1 MNTMLDKLEQIREQ
15 GFERISN
22 AADRDQ
28 LEAIRKEL
36 RGKKSSL
43 QEVLKSLGGLEPEM
57 RKSVGMKA
65 NEVKNFFA
73 EKIKAPSRINFW
85 PQCAI

>member
-1 MNTMLDKLEQIREQ
+1 MLDKLEQIREQ

-36 RGKKSSL
+36 TGKKSSL
-43 QEVLKSLGGLEPEM
+43 QEVLKSLGGLGGGIRDAFGEL
-57 RKSVGMKA
+57 
-65 NEVKNFFA
+65 
-73 EKIKAPSRINFW
+73 
-85 PQCAI
+85 